1 MQILRVRSL
10 RNKQGYYEK
19 CRGEN
24 GNDRPHNLWM
34 KCRGENGKRD
44 REGKN
49 TMRSSKKQVDNQR
62 RYPIQ
67 CLYHICT

>member
-34 KCRGENGKRD
+34 KCRGENGKR
-44 REGKN
+44 
-49 TMRSSKKQVDNQR
+49 
-62 RYPIQ
+62 
-67 CLYHICT
+67 